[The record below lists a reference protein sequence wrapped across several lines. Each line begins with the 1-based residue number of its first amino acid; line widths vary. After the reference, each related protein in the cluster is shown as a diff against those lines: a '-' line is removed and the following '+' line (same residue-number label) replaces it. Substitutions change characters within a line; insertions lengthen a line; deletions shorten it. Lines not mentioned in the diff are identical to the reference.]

1 MSFEDVM
8 WHEVECGRYDAD
20 LPLWF
25 DLAHEARGGV
35 LDVGAGTGRVTR
47 VLAAGGHA
55 VTALDRDRELLA
67 ALRERSGGAVETV
80 LADARDFD
88 AGAGRFALVV
98 VPMQTI
104 QLLGGSLGHA
114 AFLRCAH
121 RALRPGGR
129 LAAALADPTDGF
141 DEERTEMPLPDLREV
156 DGWVFASQLVTV
168 RAEPGACVIERI
180 RETVSPRG
188 ERTAEGDVVRLDA
201 LEADTLERHAE
212 QLGFAVESRRRV
224 ALTEEYVGSDVVVLR
239 RV

>member
-1 MSFEDVM
+1 MSTVL
-8 WHEVECGRYDAD
+8 WHDLECGFYDAD
-20 LPLWF
+20 LPLWRE
-25 DLAHEARGGV
+25 LAAEFGDPV